1 MQPHSLSYI
10 WLEFTDW
17 HKSYKGGMDRPTGR
31 EAHSLGAY
39 NSFSLETNLK
49 GKKKKAG
56 FVSHMSF
63 SSFKGSKVGSCSAF
77 VG

>member
-1 MQPHSLSYI
+1 
-10 WLEFTDW
+10 
-17 HKSYKGGMDRPTGR
+17 MDRLTGR

-56 FVSHMSF
+56 FVSHTSF
-63 SSFKGSKVGSCSAF
+63 SSFRHSKVGSCSAF